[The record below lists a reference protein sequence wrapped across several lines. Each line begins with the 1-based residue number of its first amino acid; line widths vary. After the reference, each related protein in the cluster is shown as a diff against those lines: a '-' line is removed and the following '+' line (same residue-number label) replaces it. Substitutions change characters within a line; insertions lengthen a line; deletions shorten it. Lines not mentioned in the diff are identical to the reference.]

1 VRAVPLVA
9 NARMYAVTPRVAS
22 AWRELFLW
30 VGQCAGVDLQWI
42 DHAFPAPLGELWS
55 RPDLGCAFMCGFPFA
70 RSAHPPKLLAAPVP
84 STPRYGGKPVYFT
97 DFIVRAP
104 ADFRTL
110 EDTFGGRIGYTVEDS
125 QSGFNAPRYH
135 LLKFRTA
142 VRPQLYKE
150 SIGPLIT
157 PRRVIDA
164 VLEDRIDVG
173 PLDSYCHDLL
183 RKHDSALTDRL
194 RVVATTAAVPIPPLV
209 ASPDCDD
216 ATVARLRDAL
226 LDSGRRPE
234 LAKLRDTLLLQGFA
248 AVEPRAYA
256 VTVERER
263 SAIAAGYPMPA

>member
-1 VRAVPLVA
+1 MLVA

-30 VGQCAGVDLQWI
+30 VGQRAGVQLHWI

-55 RPDLGCAFMCGFPFA
+55 RADLGCAFMCGYPFA
-70 RSAHPPKLLAAPVP
+70 RSERPPKLLAAPMP
-84 STPRYGGKPVYFT
+84 SAPRYGGKPVYFT
-97 DFIVRAP
+97 DFIVRAT

-125 QSGFNAPRYH
+125 QSGFNAPRHH
-135 LLKFRTA
+135 LLQFR
-142 VRPQLYKE
+142 RPLRPTLYKE
-150 SIGPLIT
+150 SVGPLIT

-183 RKHDSALTDRL
+183 KKHDPALMDRL
-194 RVVATTAAVPIPPLV
+194 RVVATTVAAPIPPLV
-209 ASPDCDD
+209 AAPGCDD
-216 ATVARLRDAL
+216 ATIARLRDAL
-226 LDSGRRPE
+226 LESGRRPE

-248 AVEPRAYA
+248 AVKPDMYRITLDREHAA
-256 VTVERER
+256 VD
-263 SAIAAGYPMPA
+263 AGYPVPS